1 MAAGLTDHR
10 WTMEELLSYRIPL
23 AWIPTE
29 GKPLTMAQY

>member
-23 AWIPTE
+23 V
-29 GKPLTMAQY
+29 GRQSSFDG